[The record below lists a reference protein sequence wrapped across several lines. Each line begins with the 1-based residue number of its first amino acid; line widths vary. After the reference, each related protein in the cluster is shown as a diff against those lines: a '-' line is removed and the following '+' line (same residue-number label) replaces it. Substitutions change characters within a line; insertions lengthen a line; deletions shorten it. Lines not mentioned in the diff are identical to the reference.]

1 MWDGLG
7 NAVCNDVF
15 CVPSCFDSW
24 GFLLSQPFQTTLGP
38 RVRDALI
45 ARLTAMADDELI
57 LAHRDSEWTGH
68 APILEEDI
76 AIANIA
82 QDELGH
88 AGVWLELR
96 HALDGSDPDRLVFW
110 RDPVDF
116 RNAPLLEL
124 PRGDWAFT
132 MLRQF
137 LFDAFE
143 VVHLEAV
150 QHSMFAPLAEASVKV
165 AREERFHLQHS
176 QLWVERLGLGTE
188 ESHTRLQNVL
198 NATWSFAPCLF
209 APTPDD
215 EVLVSS
221 NIAPDLTALHTR
233 WLEVVTK
240 HLEHCELEIP
250 ALESLEFSRTQH
262 TPHLTALLEEM
273 QRVARNDPEAKAW

>member
-1 MWDGLG
+1 VCDGVE
-7 NAVCNDVF
+7 NTVCDDVVCISF
-15 CVPSCFDSW
+15 RFGGW
-24 GFLLSQPFQTTLGP
+24 GFLLNQSLQITLEP

-57 LAHRDSEWTGH
+57 LAHRNSEWTGH

-110 RDPVDF
+110 RDGVDF

-143 VVHLEAV
+143 VVHLDALRD
-150 QHSMFAPLAEASVKV
+150 STFTPLAEASLKV
-165 AREERFHLQHS
+165 VREERFHLQHS
-176 QLWVERLGLGTE
+176 RLWLERLGLGTQ
-188 ESHTRLQNVL
+188 ESHSRLQNAL
-198 NATWSFAPCLF
+198 RAMWSFTPCLF

-215 EVLVSS
+215 AILVSGG
-221 NIAPDLTALHTR
+221 IAPDLTALHTR

-240 HLEHCELEIP
+240 HLERAELEVP
-250 ALESLEFSRTQH
+250 VAGSPEFSRAHH
-262 TPHLTALLEEM
+262 TPHLMVLLEDL
-273 QRVARNDPEAKAW
+273 QGVARADPEARAW